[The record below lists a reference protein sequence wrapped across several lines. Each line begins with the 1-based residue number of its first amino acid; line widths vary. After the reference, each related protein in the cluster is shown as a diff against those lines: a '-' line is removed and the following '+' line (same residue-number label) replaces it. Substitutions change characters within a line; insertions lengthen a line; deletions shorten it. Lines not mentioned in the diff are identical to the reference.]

1 MSRSIARVPVFVTA
15 FLLSTAF
22 ALATLLS
29 TVPAAHAVE
38 TTTFSQ
44 KLSSALCVRS
54 PELTEQ
60 ISAAL
65 ADGIVSAKQEAF
77 VDESRAG
84 RVLLRPKRF
93 GTLHHYLRRDD
104 GAPAAFLDDRADW
117 QSIDLASVTADGWSS
132 SGVKWHFATGGYE
145 VGIVDVEGNAES
157 LRELLAQHP
166 EGIAAYD
173 PGVPHAVLLTDYDEE
188 TGTFYCADPA
198 NYYAGSRIPLAESWN
213 GACRGQKPGCRHC
226 RILARLGD
234 SVAKAG
240 L

>member
-22 ALATLLS
+22 ALATLLF

-44 KLSSALCVRS
+44 KLSFALCVRS

-84 RVLLRPKRF
+84 EFYFAQNGSGRCTITSVAMMV
-93 GTLHHYLRRDD
+93 RR
-104 GAPAAFLDDRADW
+104 AAFLDDRAD
-117 QSIDLASVTADGWSS
+117 
-132 SGVKWHFATGGYE
+132 
-145 VGIVDVEGNAES
+145 
-157 LRELLAQHP
+157 
-166 EGIAAYD
+166 
-173 PGVPHAVLLTDYDEE
+173 
-188 TGTFYCADPA
+188 
-198 NYYAGSRIPLAESWN
+198 
-213 GACRGQKPGCRHC
+213 
-226 RILARLGD
+226 
-234 SVAKAG
+234 
-240 L
+240 

>member
-22 ALATLLS
+22 ALATLLF

-54 PELTEQ
+54 PKLTEQ

-84 RVLLRPKRF
+84 EFYFAQNGSGRCTITSVAMMV
-93 GTLHHYLRRDD
+93 RR
-104 GAPAAFLDDRADW
+104 AAFLDDRADW

-145 VGIVDVEGNAES
+145 VGIVDV
-157 LRELLAQHP
+157 
-166 EGIAAYD
+166 AAYD

-188 TGTFYCADPA
+188 TGIFYCADPA

-213 GACRGQKPGCRHC
+213 GARHGKSQDAV
-226 RILARLGD
+226 I
-234 SVAKAG
+234 AG
-240 L
+240 FSRAWVIQ

>member
-22 ALATLLS
+22 ALATLLF

-84 RVLLRPKRF
+84 EFYFAQNGSGRCTITSVAMMV
-93 GTLHHYLRRDD
+93 RR
-104 GAPAAFLDDRADW
+104 AAFLDRPRFRHSRWLVFLWRQMA
-117 QSIDLASVTADGWSS
+117 LRDGR
-132 SGVKWHFATGGYE
+132 
-145 VGIVDVEGNAES
+145 
-157 LRELLAQHP
+157 LRNRHRRRRGQC
-166 EGIAAYD
+166 GIA
-173 PGVPHAVLLTDYDEE
+173 
-188 TGTFYCADPA
+188 
-198 NYYAGSRIPLAESWN
+198 SRAARAASRRHRRIRSRRSPRRLA
-213 GACRGQKPGCRHC
+213 H
-226 RILARLGD
+226 
-234 SVAKAG
+234 
-240 L
+240 

>member
-22 ALATLLS
+22 ALATLLF

-44 KLSSALCVRS
+44 KLSSALCVKS

-84 RVLLRPKRF
+84 EFYFAQNGSGRCTITSVAMMV
-93 GTLHHYLRRDD
+93 RR
-104 GAPAAFLDDRADW
+104 AAFLDDRADW

-145 VGIVDVEGNAES
+145 IGIVDVEGTVES
-157 LRELLAQHP
+157 LRELLAQHTIRAFP
-166 EGIAAYD
+166 TPSCSLTTTRKPAPSIA
-173 PGVPHAVLLTDYDEE
+173 PTPPTPMPVRVSRSPSH
-188 TGTFYCADPA
+188 GT
-198 NYYAGSRIPLAESWN
+198 
-213 GACRGQKPGCRHC
+213 
-226 RILARLGD
+226 ARAA
-234 SVAKAG
+234 AKARMPSLPDSRALG
-240 L
+240 

>member
-22 ALATLLS
+22 ALATLLF

-44 KLSSALCVRS
+44 KLSFALCVRS

-84 RVLLRPKRF
+84 EFYFAQNGSGRCTITSLPSQPMAGLP
-93 GTLHHYLRRDD
+93 
-104 GAPAAFLDDRADW
+104 
-117 QSIDLASVTADGWSS
+117 LASNGTSRRAATKSASSTSRAMRNRFASCSRSIPKASPHTIRAFPTPSCSLTTTRKPAPSIAPTPPTTMPVRVSRSPSHGTA
-132 SGVKWHFATGGYE
+132 
-145 VGIVDVEGNAES
+145 
-157 LRELLAQHP
+157 R
-166 EGIAAYD
+166 AA
-173 PGVPHAVLLTDYDEE
+173 
-188 TGTFYCADPA
+188 
-198 NYYAGSRIPLAESWN
+198 
-213 GACRGQKPGCRHC
+213 
-226 RILARLGD
+226 
-234 SVAKAG
+234 AKARMPS
-240 L
+240 LPR

>member
-22 ALATLLS
+22 ALATLLF

-44 KLSSALCVRS
+44 KLSFALCVRS

-84 RVLLRPKRF
+84 EFYFAQNGSGRCTITSVAMMV
-93 GTLHHYLRRDD
+93 RR
-104 GAPAAFLDDRADW
+104 APSSTTGPTGSRSTSLPSQPMAGLP
-117 QSIDLASVTADGWSS
+117 LASNGTSRRAATKSASSTSRAMRNRFASCSRSIPKASPHTIRAFPTPSCSLTTTRKPAPSIAPTPPTTMPVRVSRSPSHGTA
-132 SGVKWHFATGGYE
+132 
-145 VGIVDVEGNAES
+145 
-157 LRELLAQHP
+157 R
-166 EGIAAYD
+166 AA
-173 PGVPHAVLLTDYDEE
+173 
-188 TGTFYCADPA
+188 
-198 NYYAGSRIPLAESWN
+198 
-213 GACRGQKPGCRHC
+213 
-226 RILARLGD
+226 
-234 SVAKAG
+234 AKARMPSLPDSRALG
-240 L
+240 

>member
-22 ALATLLS
+22 ALATLLF

-84 RVLLRPKRF
+84 EFYFAQNGSGRCTITSVAMMV
-93 GTLHHYLRRDD
+93 RR
-104 GAPAAFLDDRADW
+104 AAFLDDRADGSRSTSLPS
-117 QSIDLASVTADGWSS
+117 QPMAGLPLASNGTSRRAATKSASSTSRALWNRFASCSHSILKASPHTIRAFPTPSCSLTTTRKPAPSIAPTPPTTMPVRVSRSPSHGTAR
-132 SGVKWHFATGGYE
+132 AT
-145 VGIVDVEGNAES
+145 
-157 LRELLAQHP
+157 
-166 EGIAAYD
+166 
-173 PGVPHAVLLTDYDEE
+173 
-188 TGTFYCADPA
+188 
-198 NYYAGSRIPLAESWN
+198 
-213 GACRGQKPGCRHC
+213 
-226 RILARLGD
+226 
-234 SVAKAG
+234 AKARMPSLPDSRALG
-240 L
+240 

>member
-22 ALATLLS
+22 ALATLLF

-44 KLSSALCVRS
+44 KLSFALCVRS

-84 RVLLRPKRF
+84 EFYFAQNGSGRCTITSVAMMV
-93 GTLHHYLRRDD
+93 RR
-104 GAPAAFLDDRADW
+104 AAFLDDRADW

-145 VGIVDVEGNAES
+145 IGIVDVEGNAES

-173 PGVPHAVLLTDYDEE
+173 PAFPTPSCSLT
-188 TGTFYCADPA
+188 TTRKPAPSIAPTPPTTMPVRVSRSPSHGT
-198 NYYAGSRIPLAESWN
+198 
-213 GACRGQKPGCRHC
+213 
-226 RILARLGD
+226 ARAA
-234 SVAKAG
+234 AKARMPSLPDSRALG
-240 L
+240 

>member
-22 ALATLLS
+22 ALATLLF

-44 KLSSALCVRS
+44 KLSFALCVRS

-84 RVLLRPKRF
+84 EFYFAQNGSGRCTITSVAMMV
-93 GTLHHYLRRDD
+93 RR
-104 GAPAAFLDDRADW
+104 AAFLDDRADW

-145 VGIVDVEGNAES
+145 IGIVDVEGNAGCFASCSRSIPKASPHTIRAFPTPSCS
-157 LRELLAQHP
+157 LTTTRKPAP
-166 EGIAAYD
+166 SIA
-173 PGVPHAVLLTDYDEE
+173 PTPPTTMPVRVSRSPSH
-188 TGTFYCADPA
+188 GT
-198 NYYAGSRIPLAESWN
+198 
-213 GACRGQKPGCRHC
+213 
-226 RILARLGD
+226 ARAA
-234 SVAKAG
+234 AKARMPSLPDSRALG
-240 L
+240 

>member
-22 ALATLLS
+22 ALATLLF

-84 RVLLRPKRF
+84 EFYFAQNGSGRCTITSVAMMV
-93 GTLHHYLRRDD
+93 RR
-104 GAPAAFLDDRADW
+104 AAFLDDRADW

-132 SGVKWHFATGGYE
+132 SGVKWHFATGAATKSASSTSRALWNRFASCSHS
-145 VGIVDVEGNAES
+145 ILKASPHTIRAFPTPSCS
-157 LRELLAQHP
+157 LTTTRKPAP
-166 EGIAAYD
+166 SIA
-173 PGVPHAVLLTDYDEE
+173 PTPPTTMPVRVSRSPSH
-188 TGTFYCADPA
+188 GT
-198 NYYAGSRIPLAESWN
+198 
-213 GACRGQKPGCRHC
+213 
-226 RILARLGD
+226 ARAT
-234 SVAKAG
+234 AKARMPSLPDSRALG
-240 L
+240 

>member
-22 ALATLLS
+22 ALATLLF

-60 ISAAL
+60 ISA
-65 ADGIVSAKQEAF
+65 KQEAF

-84 RVLLRPKRF
+84 EFYFAQNGSGRCTITSVAMMV
-93 GTLHHYLRRDD
+93 RR
-104 GAPAAFLDDRADW
+104 AAFLDDRADW

-145 VGIVDVEGNAES
+145 VGIVDVAGTVES

-213 GACRGQKPGCRHC
+213 GACHGKSQDAV
-226 RILARLGD
+226 I
-234 SVAKAG
+234 AG
-240 L
+240 FSRAWVIQ

>member
-22 ALATLLS
+22 ALATLLF

-44 KLSSALCVRS
+44 KLSFALCVRS

-84 RVLLRPKRF
+84 EFYFAQNGSGRCTITSVAMMVRRRPSSTTGPTGSRSTSLPSQPMA
-93 GTLHHYLRRDD
+93 GL
-104 GAPAAFLDDRADW
+104 P
-117 QSIDLASVTADGWSS
+117 LASNGTSRRAATKSASS
-132 SGVKWHFATGGYE
+132 TSRAML
-145 VGIVDVEGNAES
+145 ES

-188 TGTFYCADPA
+188 TGTFYCSRPRQLLCRFAYPA
-198 NYYAGSRIPLAESWN
+198 RRVMERRVP
-213 GACRGQKPGCRHC
+213 RQKPGCRHC

>member
-22 ALATLLS
+22 ALATLLF

-77 VDESRAG
+77 VDESRG
-84 RVLLRPKRF
+84 LR
-93 GTLHHYLRRDD
+93 
-104 GAPAAFLDDRADW
+104 DDRADW

-145 VGIVDVEGNAES
+145 VGIVDVAGTVES

-213 GACRGQKPGCRHC
+213 GACHGKSQDAV
-226 RILARLGD
+226 I
-234 SVAKAG
+234 AG
-240 L
+240 FSRAWVIQ